1 MRRLAAMALCL
12 VPVRALADDAA
23 AEAMGEKV
31 VAIMQAHAAD
41 LAVCQRKARAATLGA
56 EGELIVQAKIGP
68 AGKPS
73 SVSAEQVNVT
83 TPLLTTCA
91 VAAVKKWDLSSLGK
105 KGDVLMLPLRFGSS
119 KGQYT
124 IAEEDAPLYGGMTVR
139 EFLAFMG
146 RLKGLATAGLPAA
159 VDAAVER
166 LGLGPVRGIQIGR
179 LSRGYRQRVAIAQ
192 ALLGSPDLLILD
204 EPTNGLDPR
213 QIIEMRELIRSLGG
227 ERTILVTSHILGE
240 IERVA
245 DRVAI
250 LLDGR
255 LLGVHALR
263 APSEGQRLRL
273 HVRGHEA
280 GVRACLARV
289 PGVTAVGVE
298 GTSATSVAT
307 YVVDAEQAVAET
319 LAAALIAGGFGL
331 LAMEPAPVDLETL
344 FLRLTGDRE
353 AATR

>member
-1 MRRLAAMALCL
+1 MGTIALTTAVIAAEQLTKWYGPRLAVDRVSLAVGPGEIVGLLGPNGSGKTTILRILAGYLRPSAGTARISGL
-12 VPVRALADDAA
+12 DVVDDALASRRRV
-23 AEAMGEKV
+23 GYV
-31 VAIMQAHAAD
+31 
-41 LAVCQRKARAATLGA
+41 
-56 EGELIVQAKIGP
+56 P
-68 AGKPS
+68 
-73 SVSAEQVNVT
+73 
-83 TPLLTTCA
+83 
-91 VAAVKKWDLSSLGK
+91 
-105 KGDVLMLPLRFGSS
+105 
-119 KGQYT
+119 
-124 IAEEDAPLYGGMTVR
+124 EDAPLYGGMTVR

>member
-1 MRRLAAMALCL
+1 MGTIALTTAVIAAEQLTKWYGPRLAVDRVSLAVGPGEIVGLLGPNGSGKTTILRILAGYLRPSAGTARISGL
-12 VPVRALADDAA
+12 DVVDDALASRRRV
-23 AEAMGEKV
+23 GYV
-31 VAIMQAHAAD
+31 
-41 LAVCQRKARAATLGA
+41 
-56 EGELIVQAKIGP
+56 P
-68 AGKPS
+68 
-73 SVSAEQVNVT
+73 
-83 TPLLTTCA
+83 
-91 VAAVKKWDLSSLGK
+91 
-105 KGDVLMLPLRFGSS
+105 
-119 KGQYT
+119 
-124 IAEEDAPLYGGMTVR
+124 EDAPLYGGMTVR

-289 PGVTAVGVE
+289 PGVTAVGGE
-298 GTSATSVAT
+298 GTPATSVAT

>member
-1 MRRLAAMALCL
+1 MGTIALTTAVIAAEQLTKWYGPRLAVDRVSLAVGPGEIVGLLGPNGSGKTTILRILAGYLRPSAGTARISGL
-12 VPVRALADDAA
+12 DVVDDALASRRRV
-23 AEAMGEKV
+23 GYV
-31 VAIMQAHAAD
+31 
-41 LAVCQRKARAATLGA
+41 
-56 EGELIVQAKIGP
+56 P
-68 AGKPS
+68 
-73 SVSAEQVNVT
+73 
-83 TPLLTTCA
+83 
-91 VAAVKKWDLSSLGK
+91 
-105 KGDVLMLPLRFGSS
+105 
-119 KGQYT
+119 
-124 IAEEDAPLYGGMTVR
+124 EDAPLYGGMTVR

-319 LAAALIAGGFGL
+319 LAAALIAAGFGL

-353 AATR
+353 AAAR

>member
-1 MRRLAAMALCL
+1 MGTIALTTAVIAAEQLTKWYGPRLAVDRVSLAVGPGEIVGLLGPNGSGKTTILRILAGYLRPSAGTARISGL
-12 VPVRALADDAA
+12 DVVDDALASRRRV
-23 AEAMGEKV
+23 GYV
-31 VAIMQAHAAD
+31 
-41 LAVCQRKARAATLGA
+41 
-56 EGELIVQAKIGP
+56 P
-68 AGKPS
+68 
-73 SVSAEQVNVT
+73 
-83 TPLLTTCA
+83 
-91 VAAVKKWDLSSLGK
+91 
-105 KGDVLMLPLRFGSS
+105 
-119 KGQYT
+119 
-124 IAEEDAPLYGGMTVR
+124 EDAPLYGGMTVR

-146 RLKGLATAGLPAA
+146 RGQSGSAATQHRQTRQSDHSNAH
-159 VDAAVER
+159 R
-166 LGLGPVRGIQIGR
+166 LGNQIATQPQLQVCARADRGICTQAETIAR
-179 LSRGYRQRVAIAQ
+179 IDEPRVIRV
-192 ALLGSPDLLILD
+192 D

>member
-1 MRRLAAMALCL
+1 LTTAVIAAEQLTKWYGPHLAVDRVSLTVAPGEIVGLLGPNGSGKTTILRILAGYLRPSAGTARISGLDVVDDSLAARRRVGY
-12 VPVRALADDAA
+12 VP
-23 AEAMGEKV
+23 
-31 VAIMQAHAAD
+31 
-41 LAVCQRKARAATLGA
+41 
-56 EGELIVQAKIGP
+56 
-68 AGKPS
+68 
-73 SVSAEQVNVT
+73 
-83 TPLLTTCA
+83 
-91 VAAVKKWDLSSLGK
+91 
-105 KGDVLMLPLRFGSS
+105 
-119 KGQYT
+119 
-124 IAEEDAPLYGGMTVR
+124 EDAPLYGGMTVR

-146 RLKGLATAGLPAA
+146 RLKGLTAGGLTAA
-159 VDAAVER
+159 VTAATER
-166 LGLGPVRGIQIGR
+166 LDLGPMRGIPIGR

-263 APSEGQRLRL
+263 ASSEGHRLRL
-273 HVRGHEA
+273 HVRGHEEA
-280 GVRACLARV
+280 VRACLAGV
-289 PGVTAVGVE
+289 AGVTAVGVE
-298 GTSATSVAT
+298 RASAASVAT
-307 YVVDAEQAVAET
+307 YVVDAERSVAEA
-319 LAAALIAGGFGL
+319 LAAALIASGFGL

-344 FLRLTGDRE
+344 FLRLTGERAG
-353 AATR
+353 AAR